1 MNPRLIG
8 VTSLLLAALSYG
20 LYGTYAKFL
29 GPSFGSFSQSSV
41 RNIFVAVLIT
51 IFLMLTRRKLIKVNK
66 TDWKWIFIWSIGAL
80 STVFIYF
87 SFNHLAIGTAY
98 FLLYAGMIGTGLV
111 GGKLFFDERINA
123 QKLVAI
129 TLSLLG
135 LIIIYFYDIKSANIL
150 FVISALVAGIMA
162 GLWNTLSKKVSSIYP
177 VYQLVLI
184 DTLISTIVGFTGAL
198 LLSEKLPS
206 LVSVNPWVIT
216 AIWAITQVAASSL
229 TIYGFKKL
237 EAQIASV
244 IIPMEVIFG
253 TIFGYL
259 FFGQVLPT
267 TTLIGGLMIASAAAV
282 ASLESK

>member
-1 MNPRLIG
+1 MNRRLTG
-8 VTSLLLAALSYG
+8 ALSLLLAALSYG

-41 RNIFVAVLIT
+41 RNFFVAVLIT
-51 IFLMLTRRKLIKVNK
+51 IFLMLTRRRLIKVNK

-111 GGKLFFDERINA
+111 GGKLFFGE
-123 QKLVAI
+123 KLNTHKFIAI
-129 TLSLLG
+129 ILSLLG

-150 FVISALVAGIMA
+150 FVVSALIAGVMA
-162 GLWNTLSKKVSSIYP
+162 GLWNTLSKKVSSTYP

-184 DTLISTIVGFTGAL
+184 DALVSTTVGFIGAR
-198 LLSEKLPS
+198 LLSEKIPLFVP
-206 LVSVNPWVIT
+206 VNPWFIT
-216 AIWAITQVAASSL
+216 VAWAATQVAASSL

-259 FFGQVLPT
+259 FFAKFYRLR
-267 TTLIGGLMIASAAAV
+267 L
-282 ASLESK
+282 